1 MTSISQI
8 IPNYETGG
16 ISDQPDELKKP
27 GQLRKCLNAY
37 PDLIHGL
44 YRRPGFELLGTLT
57 DPCNP
62 GNNVDKKGTWF
73 PFIRQDPVTGDQQN
87 FLFNINKSSSRN
99 LTSNGILPSQF
110 FIAKAVTR

>member
-8 IPNYETGG
+8 IPNYATGG

-44 YRRPGFELLGTLT
+44 YRRPILSCLVRTTLQ
-57 DPCNP
+57 P
-62 GNNVDKKGTWF
+62 G
-73 PFIRQDPVTGDQQN
+73 Q
-87 FLFNINKSSSRN
+87 
-99 LTSNGILPSQF
+99 
-110 FIAKAVTR
+110 